1 PSWGELTYAQV
12 AERARAEAA
21 SLDALGVA
29 QGERVAIVSH
39 NAARLF
45 TSFWGVS
52 GWGRILVPIN
62 FRLNAAEIDYI
73 VGHCGAS
80 VLLVDPELDAD
91 LSEVTAPHRFVLGD
105 EADHALFAPADAPQP
120 WDPHGAAPP
129 ARARAAARR
138 PPPSGGGR
146 GPPSPGTPTRTP
158 PPPSTTRAGPPPGP
172 RAS

>member
-52 GWGRILVPIN
+52 GWGRVLGPIN

-105 EADHALFAPADAPQP
+105 EADDALFASAV
-120 WDPHGAAPP
+120 
-129 ARARAAARR
+129 R
-138 PPPSGGGR
+138 PPPSPPPSLLRPPPPPGGAGGGGGR
-146 GPPSPGTPTRTP
+146 PPFRGGGGARSPGTPTRTP
-158 PPPSTTRAGPPPGP
+158 PPP
-172 RAS
+172 